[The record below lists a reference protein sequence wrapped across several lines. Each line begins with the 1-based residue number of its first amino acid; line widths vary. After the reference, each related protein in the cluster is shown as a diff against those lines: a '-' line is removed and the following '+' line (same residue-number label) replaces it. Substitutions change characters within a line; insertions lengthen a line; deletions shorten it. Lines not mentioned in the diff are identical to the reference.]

1 MELVEI
7 DNKKPMVH
15 KDCYIDPR
23 AILIGEVIVE
33 EGVGIWPGVVV
44 RADDAMVVI
53 KRGAMI
59 LENAVIEA
67 AKGRSMVIG
76 AKSIISHGAI
86 VHGADIGN
94 HSIVGIGAIV
104 LDDAVVRENS
114 IIGSGALVSPGKE
127 IPSGKLVLGIPGK
140 VVGDL
145 TPQDLENSE
154 KEWTLLH
161 NKIPKYKK
169 IRNGE

>member
-1 MELVEI
+1 VGIKGGALMELVEI
-7 DNKKPMVH
+7 DNKKPLVH
-15 KDCYIDPR
+15 ENCYIDPR

-76 AKSIISHGAI
+76 AKASSVTAPLFTGPISAI
-86 VHGADIGN
+86 
-94 HSIVGIGAIV
+94 
-104 LDDAVVRENS
+104 
-114 IIGSGALVSPGKE
+114 
-127 IPSGKLVLGIPGK
+127 IPSSGSVPSCWTMRWSGRIP
-140 VVGDL
+140 
-145 TPQDLENSE
+145 S
-154 KEWTLLH
+154 
-161 NKIPKYKK
+161 
-169 IRNGE
+169 